1 MQGQT
6 NINFKINRKK
16 FGLKIN
22 IALLYELSPSFFT
35 EICYDLL
42 NFMVCPS
49 QLHCLIFKFIN
60 FIA

>member
-1 MQGQT
+1 MQEQT

-22 IALLYELSPSFFT
+22 IALLCVFSPSFFT
-35 EICYDLL
+35 GICYDLL
-42 NFMVCPS
+42 NFIVYPS
-49 QLHCLIFKFIN
+49 QLHCLVFKFIN